1 MALLA
6 FLALEPGLH
15 PRDELATL
23 FWSDAPT
30 SSARASLRQALRA
43 VRSAVG
49 DRLETDN
56 RSVRLLP
63 GLTCDVAEFRRSVEE
78 NPSAA
83 LEYDVPRFLAGVSVR
98 GAPAFEEWAD
108 TTRAALLRQYAKAL
122 RKAGRQAL
130 RLSRWAEGAA
140 LGRRWLSIEPLSAE
154 AAILTAEAHFM
165 AGENGTALAELTEHM
180 RRVRVET
187 GAEPDGSL
195 RALAERIAKAG
206 RHTGRRSSETGLEPA
221 FETSLVG
228 RETEWRAVMDA
239 WSAVTRGETRVVLF
253 EGDLGMGKTRLAE
266 EALRWVRAA
275 GATVL
280 DGRGYDAAA
289 GIAYAPIADA
299 LNDALD
305 APGLPAV
312 SPEWLAEVARL
323 HPGIRDRFPGLPA
336 LAEPVETDRR
346 WRLFEAVAQVIL
358 GLAAE
363 RPTAFAIDDLELC
376 DADSCALL
384 QFLAQ
389 RVDAAPVLFLFTSS
403 PGEVERTA
411 PTGRLCRMLR
421 TAERATVVPLGALD
435 ASAVWRLVR
444 QLARITEPEG
454 GRRLAERLHAL
465 TEGNPFHVV
474 ELLKSLF
481 GQGLLTVDATTGAW
495 RVAPGATDDLGGAI
509 PLPRSVQEAV
519 QARCAGLPY
528 ELRDLLAVVA
538 VAGRRASTHLISH
551 VLGMSRLRAA
561 ALADSLVDR
570 RLLAQEGGGYRCA
583 HPVIQDVVRAGLTP
597 ARSREMHR
605 AIAYAL
611 EELADPA
618 DAGDVAR
625 HAEQG
630 GERGLAYQAALR
642 TGAAAAAQLVP
653 DDALAWFEFAARVAP
668 TAADAEEANR
678 RAAAVAG
685 ADAAKPARARRRTGT
700 PAHGLTRRDL
710 DLGVGRRD

>member
-1 MALLA
+1 MALLV
-6 FLALEPGLH
+6 FLALEPGPH

-23 FWSDAPT
+23 FWAEAPT

-49 DRLETDN
+49 DRLEADN

-63 GLTCDVAEFRRSVEE
+63 GLTCDVNEFQRLVEE
-78 NPSAA
+78 DPSAA
-83 LEYDVPRFLAGVSVR
+83 LKYDVPRFLAGISVR

-108 TTRAALLRQYAKAL
+108 MTRAALLRQYAKAL

-140 LGRRWLSIEPLSAE
+140 LGRQWLSIEPLSAE
-154 AAILTAEAHFM
+154 AAALTAEAHFM

-180 RRVRVET
+180 RRVRAET
-187 GAEPDGSL
+187 GVEADGSL

-206 RHTGRRSSETGLEPA
+206 RHPGRRSSGAALEPA

-228 RETEWRAVMDA
+228 REPEWHAVMDA
-239 WSAVTRGETRVVLF
+239 WSAVTRGETRIVLL
-253 EGDLGMGKTRLAE
+253 EGDLGTGKTRLVE
-266 EALRWVRAA
+266 EALRWVRAT

-280 DGRGYDAAA
+280 DGRGYDAA
-289 GIAYAPIADA
+289 GVAYAPIADA
-299 LNDALD
+299 LSDALD

-323 HPGIRDRFPGLPA
+323 HPGIRDRFPRLPA
-336 LAEPVETDRR
+336 LAEPVEADRR
-346 WRLFEAVAQVIL
+346 WRLFEAVAQVVL

-363 RPTAFAIDDLELC
+363 HPTALAIDDLELC

-389 RVDAAPVLFLFTSS
+389 RVSAAPVLFLFTSS
-403 PGEVERTA
+403 PGEVARAA
-411 PTGRLCRMLR
+411 PTGALCRTLR
-421 TAERATVVPLGALD
+421 AVDRATVVSLGVLD
-435 ASAVWRLVR
+435 TDAVWQLVR
-444 QLARITEPEG
+444 QLAQITKPEG

-495 RVAPGATDDLGGAI
+495 RVAPGATEDLGGAI

-519 QARCAGLPY
+519 QARCGGLPY

-538 VAGRRASTHLISH
+538 VAGRRASPHLISR
-551 VLGMSRLRAA
+551 VLGLSRLRAA

-583 HPVIQDVVRAGLTP
+583 HPVIRDVVRAGLTP
-597 ARSREMHR
+597 ARGQEMHR

-611 EELADPA
+611 EELTDPA
-618 DAGDVAR
+618 DSGDVAR
-625 HAEQG
+625 HAERG
-630 GERGLAYQAALR
+630 GEPALAYQAALR
-642 TGAAAAAQLVP
+642 AGATAASQLVP
-653 DDALAWFEFAARVAP
+653 DEALAWFEFAARVAP
-668 TAADAEEANR
+668 TAADADEANR
-678 RAAAVAG
+678 RAAAVTSS
-685 ADAAKPARARRRTGT
+685 DAAKLARARRRTGT
-700 PAHGLTRRDL
+700 PALGLTRRDL